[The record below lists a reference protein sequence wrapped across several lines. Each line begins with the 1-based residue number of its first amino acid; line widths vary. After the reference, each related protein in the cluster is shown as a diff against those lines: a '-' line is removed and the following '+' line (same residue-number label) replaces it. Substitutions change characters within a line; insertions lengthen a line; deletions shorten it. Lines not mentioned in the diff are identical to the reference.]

1 MPAPLPQTAAD
12 WLHEVLEH
20 LEMAALAAAA
30 EGLDSAPERSL
41 WVTFMQRQ
49 ALALACAARGLQD
62 ASEDP
67 ERLLVQLDAVD
78 DLARLLRGAVPGR
91 IGDVLSE
98 GQLFLLLW
106 LAVHVHA
113 RLLPVDH
120 AKGLVQTCW
129 KACTNAPDD
138 GDAALRAVVT
148 AEAEGDG
155 ADEDADQDEDEDD
168 EPWPITVPSPREPS
182 TWLGEI
188 TAAYARRGEAPS
200 LPVCDG
206 AAFVPDSGSLLEIA
220 TTLALANRGV
230 CPPGEAVHELI
241 DTIGAMEEDVRS
253 QGPEWEAMQGIPA
266 LAFSMYYV
274 WVHLAMGVA
283 DEDQAMLVMRECS
296 SHLAD
301 FPESERQGSTR
312 PQRRTRN

>member
-1 MPAPLPQTAAD
+1 MPAPLPQTTAD

-49 ALALACAARGLQD
+49 ALALACVARGLQD
-62 ASEDP
+62 ASDDP

-113 RLLPVDH
+113 RLLPVDR
-120 AKGLVQTCW
+120 AKALVQACW
-129 KACTNAPDD
+129 KDCTNAPDD
-138 GDAALRAVVT
+138 GAAPERA
-148 AEAEGDG
+148 D
-155 ADEDADQDEDEDD
+155 DADDQDADDGEDD
-168 EPWPITVPSPREPS
+168 EPWPITVPAPRDA
-182 TWLGEI
+182 TAWLGEI
-188 TAAYARRGEAPS
+188 TAAYARRGDAPA

-206 AAFVPDSGSLLEIA
+206 AAFAPDSASLLEIA
-220 TTLALANRGV
+220 TAIALANRGV
-230 CPPGEAVHELI
+230 CPPGGAVHELI

-253 QGPEWEAMQGIPA
+253 QGPEWEAMQSIPA

-301 FPESERQGSTR
+301 FPESERQASTR
-312 PQRRTRN
+312 PQRRNGGR